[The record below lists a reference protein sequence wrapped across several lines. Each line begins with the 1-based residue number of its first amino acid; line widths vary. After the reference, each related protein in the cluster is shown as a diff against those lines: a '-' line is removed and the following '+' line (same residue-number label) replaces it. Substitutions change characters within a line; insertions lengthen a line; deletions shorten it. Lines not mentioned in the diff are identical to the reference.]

1 MLAATPN
8 RHVAT
13 INSAAK
19 PTATNLKHASM
30 HLAAPGDRLRVTGL
44 TKGGCAGYRHS
55 LLAMGLVPGAEFE
68 VVRCAPLGDPLHI
81 RLGHYDLS
89 LRRAESCLL
98 QVEPC

>member
-1 MLAATPN
+1 MLVATPH
-8 RHVAT
+8 RHLTSINPAT
-13 INSAAK
+13 K
-19 PTATNLKHASM
+19 HKHASM
-30 HLAAPGDRLRVTGL
+30 HLAAPGDRLRVIGL

-81 RLGHYDLS
+81 RLGRYDLS

-98 QVEPC
+98 EVELC